1 MTIFSGILKKR
12 TSAGLLAALLLPGAA
27 LAAEPGW
34 QPGRAIEYIAPAN
47 PGGGWDTLAR
57 TTARVIMQER
67 LSPQSFATIN
77 VPGGGGAV
85 AWAQIARDSK
95 NSHKLFVTSPPL
107 ILVPLA
113 GMSRYDHEDFTP
125 IARLITDSA
134 TVLVRKD
141 SPYRTLNDLLDAL
154 RENPRLSIGGG
165 SAPGSLHHVSF
176 AGLAMAAGL
185 NAREVNYVSYSG
197 GGEAIISLLGG
208 HIEAVSAG
216 IGESSGQIAESG
228 QLRALGIA
236 AEERLPGTL
245 ADIPTYKEQGVDYS
259 FDIWRGVM
267 GPKEMPAEAVA
278 YYQDLYVRMLNSDS
292 WQQAR
297 DQLSW
302 TDAYLDSQQF
312 GLFLDQQKKQFGRVL
327 AELGLL
333 KQ

>member
-12 TSAGLLAALLLPGAA
+12 TSASLLAALLLPGAT

-34 QPGRAIEYIAPAN
+34 QPSRAIEYIAPAN

-57 TTARVIMQER
+57 TTARVIMQEQ

-85 AWAQIARDSK
+85 AWAQIARDRH
-95 NSHKLFVTSPPL
+95 NDHKLFATSPPL

-141 SPYRTLNDLLDAL
+141 SPYQTLNDLLDAL

-176 AGLAMAAGL
+176 AGLALAAGL

-245 ADIPTYKEQGVDYS
+245 ADIPTYKEQGVDYT

-267 GPKEMPAEAVA
+267 GPKEMPADAVA
-278 YYQDLYVRMLNSDS
+278 YYQNLYVRMMNSEG

-297 DQLSW
+297 DQLAW

-312 GLFLDQQKKQFGRVL
+312 GIFLDQQKKQFGRVL

>member
-1 MTIFSGILKKR
+1 MKMFTNTPKLR
-12 TSAGLLAALLLPGAA
+12 TTAGLLAALILPVTAGAA
-27 LAAEPGW
+27 APAWEPS
-34 QPGRAIEYIAPAN
+34 RAIEYIAPAN

-57 TTARVIMQER
+57 TTARVIMQEK
-67 LSPQSFATIN
+67 LSSQNFATIN
-77 VPGGGGAV
+77 IPGGGGAV

-95 NSHKLFVTSPPL
+95 NDHKLFATSPPL

-113 GMSRYDHEDFTP
+113 GMSRYSHEDFTP

-141 SPYRTLNDLLDAL
+141 SPYQTLNDLLDAL

-228 QLRALGIA
+228 QLRALGVA
-236 AEERLPGTL
+236 ADTRLPGEL
-245 ADIPTYKEQGVDYS
+245 ADLPTYKEQGVDYT
-259 FDIWRGVM
+259 FDIWRGIM
-267 GPKEMPAEAVA
+267 GPKNMSPEAVA
-278 YYQDLYVRMLNSDS
+278 YYENLYVRMLNSDS

-297 DQLSW
+297 DQLAW
-302 TDAYLDSQQF
+302 TDAYLNSQEF
-312 GLFLDQQKKQFGRVL
+312 GLFLDQQQQQFSQVL
-327 AELGLL
+327 GELGLL
-333 KQ
+333 RK